1 MLQETCY
8 VVLSAAVLSP
18 LISKG
23 RSFQVRGGLG
33 RRRQPTDVAPL
44 ALRLSLPNTLS
55 TEPQPRRDAAHME
68 VDQRTSP
75 PARKPSH
82 GSGIRPRG
90 ILKNAH
96 HPASSSAAAPGGTHH
111 AGGLAWD
118 EANLSLNDLQ
128 KDSTM
133 KITEPKTPYVR
144 YNPETDEVMDLDRE
158 SLPRP
163 FSS

>member
-1 MLQETCY
+1 
-8 VVLSAAVLSP
+8 
-18 LISKG
+18 
-23 RSFQVRGGLG
+23 
-33 RRRQPTDVAPL
+33 
-44 ALRLSLPNTLS
+44 
-55 TEPQPRRDAAHME
+55 ME

-82 GSGIRPRG
+82 SSGVRPRG

-96 HPASSSAAAPGGTHH
+96 HTPSSSSSPASAHPQPH
-111 AGGLAWD
+111 AGQLAWD

-144 YNPETDEVMDLDRE
+144 YNPETDEVMDLD
-158 SLPRP
+158 
-163 FSS
+163 